1 MTLYKGAVLNLEGQD
16 SGLQRKFRVVLLS
29 SPDTTFN
36 EKTFR
41 EVQLVGDQLF
51 RVKKENEDAVLE
63 KFEVVSFDYREFDQ
77 IVVQLKKIQ

>member
-1 MTLYKGAVLNLEGQD
+1 MTLE
-16 SGLQRKFRVVLLS
+16 
-29 SPDTTFN
+29 
-36 EKTFR
+36 
-41 EVQLVGDQLF
+41 VGDQLF